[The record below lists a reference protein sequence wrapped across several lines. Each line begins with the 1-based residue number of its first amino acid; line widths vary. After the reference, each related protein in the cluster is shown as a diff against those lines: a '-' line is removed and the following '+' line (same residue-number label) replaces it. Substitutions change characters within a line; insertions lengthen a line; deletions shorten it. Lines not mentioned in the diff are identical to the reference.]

1 LIKVLVVDD
10 HEIIRKGLSL
20 VFELEDEFE
29 LAGEARDG
37 DEALKQVAAVRPDV
51 VLMDI
56 KMPRKNG
63 LQAAKEIKEA
73 FGETKIIVLTA
84 LEREEDIL
92 IALQIGVD
100 GYILKNA
107 DTQELAHA
115 VREVAAGRSY
125 LHPAVARRVI
135 GKLGPRQ
142 GKEACARALTPREAL
157 VLRLM
162 ADGQKNKEI
171 AARLFLSEE
180 TVKSHVSHILAKL
193 EQTDRIQAVLY
204 ALRHNLVSL
213 KQD

>member
-20 VFELEDEFE
+20 VFELEDDFD
-29 LAGEARDG
+29 LVGEARDG
-37 DEALKQVAAVRPDV
+37 DEALEKVRALGPDV

-56 KMPRKNG
+56 KMPGKNG
-63 LQAAKEIKEA
+63 LQATKEIKES
-73 FGETKIIVLTA
+73 FEKIKIIALTA
-84 LEREEDIL
+84 LEQEDDIL
-92 IALQIGVD
+92 IALRAGVD
-100 GYILKNA
+100 GYVLKNI
-107 DTQELAHA
+107 DSEELAKA
-115 VREVAAGRSY
+115 VRQVAAGRSY

-135 GKLGPRQ
+135 GKLGARR
-142 GKEACARALTPREAL
+142 GKEACARALTPSESL

-162 ADGQKNKEI
+162 AEGQKNKEI
-171 AARLFLSEE
+171 AAKLFVSEE

-213 KQD
+213 EED